1 MGYYTDVWVK
11 YERRVHAM
19 KAISKFS
26 TFLAFFACMTVS
38 VIFTSSSQ
46 ADLREQFGLV
56 AMWTLDED
64 TIDAN
69 TVEDVFG
76 QNHGTITGKPATVP
90 GSVGEALNF
99 DGAIDLIR
107 MTNDIFFPSVT
118 MEACIKPTLGTRN
131 PIYDKYNYGIQLSES
146 DQVGIWIRAD
156 TEVGNQWPSA
166 YTPFPRD
173 GDWHHV
179 VGVAKDKEYVKIYL
193 DGELKGTTNVSDSI
207 SITYGASQK
216 PTIAYTQHLGGIWY
230 EGAIDE
236 VAVYEG
242 ALSDDDVQ
250 RLYTLSFAVEPSGK
264 LAATWGMLKR

>member
-1 MGYYTDVWVK
+1 
-11 YERRVHAM
+11 M
-19 KAISKFS
+19 KAMSRFF
-26 TFLAFFACMTVS
+26 TFLTLFICMV
-38 VIFTSSSQ
+38 VIFTPSSG

-56 AMWTLDED
+56 AMWSLDED

-69 TVEDVFG
+69 TVDDVFG
-76 QNHGTITGKPATVP
+76 ENHGTITGSPDTVP
-90 GSVGEALNF
+90 GFVGEGLDF

-131 PIYDKYNYGIQLSES
+131 PIYDKYNYGIQLLDS
-146 DQVGIWIRAD
+146 DQVSVWIRAD

-166 YTPFPRD
+166 STPFPRD
-173 GDWHHV
+173 GEWHHV
-179 VGVAKDKEYVKIYL
+179 VGVVEDTKHLKIYL
-193 DGELKGTTNVSDSI
+193 DGELKGTANVSDSI
-207 SITYGASQK
+207 SAAYGSSQK
-216 PTIAYTQHLGGIWY
+216 PTIAYTEHMGGIWY

-242 ALSDDDVQ
+242 ALSEDDVQ